1 VSEHIQIKKWR
12 EAAARELKGSS
23 VESLNWKTPEGIVV
37 KPIYTASD
45 MEELDT
51 VNTLA
56 GLAPYLR
63 GPTATMYA
71 NRAWTIRQYAGF
83 ATARE
88 SNEFYR
94 KNLAAGQTGLSVAFD
109 LATHRGYDSDHPR
122 VAGDVGK
129 AGVAIDSVEDM
140 KILFDQIPLE
150 KVSVS
155 MTMNGAVLP
164 ILAGYIVAA
173 EEQGVEQK
181 LLTGT
186 IQNDILKEFLTRNTY
201 IYPPRPSMRIVS
213 DIIAYCSKY
222 MPKYNTV
229 SISGY
234 HIMEAGADS
243 VLQTAFTLA
252 DGKEYIRAAIDGGLK
267 IDEFAPRLSFFFGVG
282 MNFFM
287 EIAMLRAAR
296 YLWHEIVGGFN
307 PANPRSSVL
316 RTHVQTSGWSL
327 TQQDPYNNIIRTT
340 LEALAAALGGT
351 QSLHTNSFD
360 EAVSLPTP
368 LSSRIARNTQII
380 IQEESQICHVV
391 DPLGGSYYIES
402 LTASIIREARKIM
415 DEIEELGGMAKAIE
429 TGMPKMRIE
438 ESAARRQARIDQGK
452 DTIVGVNKYCIQ
464 EEIPIE
470 VLDIPGSVRDEQI
483 SRIKQIKTTR
493 NNAAVQK
500 ALEKITAVAEKGG
513 NLLEASIE
521 AVRLRATVGEV
532 SDAVEKV
539 FGRYVATT
547 RVISGAYSSEYGE
560 SEVLEALRG
569 RTDRFL
575 EKTGRRP
582 RQLVTKMGQDGHDR
596 GIKVVAT
603 AYADI
608 GFDVDI
614 SPMFQTP
621 EEAARMA
628 IENDVHVVGVSS
640 LAAGHK
646 TLVPELIE
654 NLKKMGGEDIIVV
667 VGGVIPPADY
677 DFLYSKGVKGIFG
690 PGTAVTDS
698 ADRVLQ
704 LLEEKYT

>member
-1 VSEHIQIKKWR
+1 MHPQMEKWKDNAAKEIKGKPLETLDWM
-12 EAAARELKGSS
+12 
-23 VESLNWKTPEGIVV
+23 TPEGIAV
-37 KPIYTASD
+37 KPVYTAEDLEGLD
-45 MEELDT
+45 MMDSLP
-51 VNTLA
+51 
-56 GLAPYLR
+56 GIAPYLR
-63 GPTATMYA
+63 GPSATMYA

-83 ATARE
+83 ATAKE

-140 KILFDQIPLE
+140 KILFDQIPLD

-164 ILAGYIVAA
+164 VLAGYIVAA

-181 LLTGT
+181 LLNGT

-213 DIIAYCSKY
+213 DIIAYCSKN

-252 DGKEYIRAAIDGGLK
+252 DGKEYVRAAIDAGLK
-267 IDEFAPRLSFFFGVG
+267 IDDFAPRLSFFFGVG

-296 YLWHEIVGGFN
+296 YLWHHIVSEFH
-307 PANPRSSVL
+307 PTNPRSTIL

-368 LSSRIARNTQII
+368 LSSRVARNTQII
-380 IQEESQICHVV
+380 IQEESQICHVI
-391 DPLGGSYYIES
+391 DPLAGSYYIES
-402 LTASIIREARKIM
+402 LTASIIREVRKILN
-415 DEIEELGGMAKAIE
+415 EIDELGGMARAIE

-452 DTIVGVNKYCIQ
+452 DTIVGVNKYKIT
-464 EEIPIE
+464 EETPMDVLEIPS
-470 VLDIPGSVRDEQI
+470 SVREEQI
-483 SRIKQIKTTR
+483 ARLARIKANR
-493 NNAAVQK
+493 DNPAVKK
-500 ALEKITAVAEKGG
+500 ALENISACAEKGG
-513 NLLEASIE
+513 NLLEASID
-521 AVRLRATVGEV
+521 AVRLRATVGEI
-532 SDAVEKV
+532 SDAVEKI

-547 RVISGAYSSEYGE
+547 RVISGAYASEYGD
-560 SEVLEALRG
+560 SAIMDALRE
-569 RTDRFL
+569 RTNAFL
-575 EKTGRRP
+575 AQTGRRP

-596 GIKVVAT
+596 GIKVVAS

-614 SPMFQTP
+614 GPMFQTP
-621 EEAARMA
+621 EEAAKMA

-646 TLVPELIE
+646 TLVPQLIE
-654 NLKKMGGEDIIVV
+654 HLEKMGGGDILVV

-677 DFLYSKGVKGIFG
+677 DFLYAHGVRGIFG
-690 PGTAVTDS
+690 PGTPLTES
-698 ADRVLQ
+698 AGKVLK
-704 LLEEKYT
+704 LLEEKFY

>member
-1 VSEHIQIKKWR
+1 MHPQMEKWKDNAAKEIKGKPLETLDWM
-12 EAAARELKGSS
+12 
-23 VESLNWKTPEGIVV
+23 TPEGIAV
-37 KPIYTASD
+37 KPVYTAEDLEGLD
-45 MEELDT
+45 MMDSLP
-51 VNTLA
+51 
-56 GLAPYLR
+56 GIAPYLR
-63 GPTATMYA
+63 GPSATMYA

-83 ATARE
+83 ATAKE

-140 KILFDQIPLE
+140 KILFDQIPLD

-164 ILAGYIVAA
+164 VLAGYIVAA

-181 LLTGT
+181 LLNGT

-213 DIIAYCSKY
+213 DIIAYCSKN

-252 DGKEYIRAAIDGGLK
+252 DGKEYVRAAIDAGLK
-267 IDEFAPRLSFFFGVG
+267 IDDFAPRLSFFFGVG

-296 YLWHEIVGGFN
+296 YLWHHIVSEFH
-307 PANPRSSVL
+307 PTNPRSTIL

-368 LSSRIARNTQII
+368 LSSRVARNTQII
-380 IQEESQICHVV
+380 IQEESQICHVI
-391 DPLGGSYYIES
+391 DPLAGSYYIES
-402 LTASIIREARKIM
+402 LTASIIREVRKILN
-415 DEIEELGGMAKAIE
+415 EIEELGGMARAIE

-452 DTIVGVNKYCIQ
+452 DTIVGVNKYKIT
-464 EEIPIE
+464 EETPMDVLEIPS
-470 VLDIPGSVRDEQI
+470 SVREEQI
-483 SRIKQIKTTR
+483 ARLARIKANR
-493 NNAAVQK
+493 DNPAVKK
-500 ALEKITAVAEKGG
+500 ALENISACAEKGG
-513 NLLEASIE
+513 NLLEASID
-521 AVRLRATVGEV
+521 AVRLRATVGEI
-532 SDAVEKV
+532 SDAVEKI

-547 RVISGAYSSEYGE
+547 RVISGAYASEYGD
-560 SEVLEALRG
+560 SAIMDALRE
-569 RTDRFL
+569 RTNAFL
-575 EKTGRRP
+575 AQTGRRP

-596 GIKVVAT
+596 GIKVVAS

-614 SPMFQTP
+614 GPMFQTP
-621 EEAARMA
+621 EEAAKMA

-646 TLVPELIE
+646 TLVPQLIE
-654 NLKKMGGEDIIVV
+654 HLEKMGGGDILVV

-677 DFLYSKGVKGIFG
+677 DFLYAHGVRGIFG
-690 PGTAVTDS
+690 PGTPLTES
-698 ADRVLQ
+698 ADKVLK
-704 LLEEKYT
+704 LLEEKFY

>member
-1 VSEHIQIKKWR
+1 MHPQMEKWKDNAAKEIKGKPLETLDWM
-12 EAAARELKGSS
+12 
-23 VESLNWKTPEGIVV
+23 TPEGIAV
-37 KPIYTASD
+37 KPVYTAEDLEGLD
-45 MEELDT
+45 MMDSLP
-51 VNTLA
+51 
-56 GLAPYLR
+56 GIAPYLR
-63 GPTATMYA
+63 GPSATMYA

-83 ATARE
+83 ATAKE

-140 KILFDQIPLE
+140 KILFDQIPLD

-164 ILAGYIVAA
+164 VLAGYIVAA

-181 LLTGT
+181 LLNGT

-213 DIIAYCSKY
+213 DIIAYCSKN

-252 DGKEYIRAAIDGGLK
+252 DGKEYVRAAIDAGLK
-267 IDEFAPRLSFFFGVG
+267 IDDFAPRLSFFFGVG

-296 YLWHEIVGGFN
+296 YLWHHIVSEFH
-307 PANPRSSVL
+307 PTNPRSTIL

-368 LSSRIARNTQII
+368 LSSRVARNTQII
-380 IQEESQICHVV
+380 IQEESQICHVI
-391 DPLGGSYYIES
+391 DPLAGSYYIES
-402 LTASIIREARKIM
+402 LTASIIREVRKILN
-415 DEIEELGGMAKAIE
+415 EIEELGGMARAIE

-452 DTIVGVNKYCIQ
+452 DTIVGVNKYKIT
-464 EEIPIE
+464 EETPMDVLEIPS
-470 VLDIPGSVRDEQI
+470 SVREEQI
-483 SRIKQIKTTR
+483 ARLARIKANR
-493 NNAAVQK
+493 DNPAVKK
-500 ALEKITAVAEKGG
+500 ALENISACAEKGG
-513 NLLEASIE
+513 NLLEASID
-521 AVRLRATVGEV
+521 AVRLRATVGEI
-532 SDAVEKV
+532 SDAVEKI

-547 RVISGAYSSEYGE
+547 RVISGAYASEYGD
-560 SEVLEALRG
+560 SAIMDALRE
-569 RTDRFL
+569 RTNAFL
-575 EKTGRRP
+575 AQTGRRP

-596 GIKVVAT
+596 GIKVVAS

-621 EEAARMA
+621 EEAAKMA

-646 TLVPELIE
+646 TLVPQLIE
-654 NLKKMGGEDIIVV
+654 HLEKMGGGDILVV

-677 DFLYSKGVKGIFG
+677 DFLYAHGVRGIFG
-690 PGTAVTDS
+690 PGTPLTES
-698 ADRVLQ
+698 ADKVLK
-704 LLEEKYT
+704 LLEEKFY